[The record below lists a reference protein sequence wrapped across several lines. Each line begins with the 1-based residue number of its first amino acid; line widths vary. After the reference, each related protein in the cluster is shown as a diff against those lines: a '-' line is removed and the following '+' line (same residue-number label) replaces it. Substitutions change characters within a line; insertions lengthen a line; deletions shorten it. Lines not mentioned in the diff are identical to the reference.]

1 MPPRLRT
8 LVGLLA
14 LLSVAGW
21 LATVAA
27 QTEAQPQV
35 PFRGGIDLVSLN
47 VTVTDGQH
55 FVTDLEEGDIEIFE
69 DGIKQQTTFFSKVQ
83 QPIALAVLLDTSASM
98 ESKLETAQEAAI
110 GFARR
115 MRTGDLMEVID
126 FDSQVSILQGFTGDV
141 AALERA
147 IRQATVNGSTSLYN
161 AIYVSLKDLKKARVG
176 GNTEIRREAI
186 VVLSDGDD
194 TSSLVAYDEV
204 LDLAKRSETA
214 IYAIGLKQN
223 DGGRRDFKEAEFVL
237 KQLSQETGGRA
248 FYPNSVAELPKIY
261 ELISQEL
268 SSQYA
273 IGYVSKNAARNGA
286 WRKLSVRVNR
296 QGLIGRTRQGYYA
309 PTARR

>member
-1 MPPRLRT
+1 MGAPRNSFRRKRSRSPRRGRTSPSGPAPAWAQADRVPPRLRT

-21 LATVAA
+21 LATLAA

-98 ESKLETAQEAAI
+98 ESKLEAAQEAAI

-141 AALERA
+141 GALERGVP
-147 IRQATVNGSTSLYN
+147 Q
-161 AIYVSLKDLKKARVG
+161 
-176 GNTEIRREAI
+176 
-186 VVLSDGDD
+186 
-194 TSSLVAYDEV
+194 
-204 LDLAKRSETA
+204 
-214 IYAIGLKQN
+214 
-223 DGGRRDFKEAEFVL
+223 
-237 KQLSQETGGRA
+237 
-248 FYPNSVAELPKIY
+248 
-261 ELISQEL
+261 
-268 SSQYA
+268 
-273 IGYVSKNAARNGA
+273 GA
-286 WRKLSVRVNR
+286 VDCL
-296 QGLIGRTRQGYYA
+296 
-309 PTARR
+309 